1 MAENNSI
8 QPNQETLTV
17 RDLRALADRLHAR
30 GHSLIFDDQPHLQ
43 GDLKLA
49 ATVIRALV
57 HDRAP
62 DETLALGRR
71 Q

>member
-1 MAENNSI
+1 MGTDKTN
-8 QPNQETLTV
+8 QLNQETLTV

-30 GHSLIFDDQPHLQ
+30 GHSLIFEDQPDLQ